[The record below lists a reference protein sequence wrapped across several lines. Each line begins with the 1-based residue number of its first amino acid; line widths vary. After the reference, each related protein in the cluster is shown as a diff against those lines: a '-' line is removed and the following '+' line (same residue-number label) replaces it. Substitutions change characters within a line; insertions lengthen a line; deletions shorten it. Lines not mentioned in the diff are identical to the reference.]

1 MQKKF
6 HYGVVGGTFDLLH
19 NGHKK
24 LLTRAFKEAEHV
36 TIGLSLPVLYTN
48 KPLSSKIQDYATRK
62 KSLRDYLKTQS
73 WDMRSTIVPLTDFYG
88 TTLVDSNLEAIFIT
102 LETQRNAERINIK
115 RLEKNLPLLE
125 IIPVE
130 YALGEDREII
140 SSQRIREGLI
150 ARDGTS
156 FQMLFKQKRLHILP
170 RNLREVLQKP
180 HGPVIKD
187 AHSLLIKDNLIITV
201 GDVVSTVLRD
211 EKLFPAISIIDGK
224 TQRTKIDQIT
234 TDKYFSHLTPLFTN
248 EPGTI
253 NSSIATNFLS
263 AINKY
268 HQTGQ
273 PQVILVDG
281 EEDLLAL
288 PAILLSPLGSFVM
301 YGQHNI
307 GMVVVQITEEKKEE
321 IRNLLTQ
328 FS

>member
-1 MQKKF
+1 MRF
-6 HYGVVGGTFDLLH
+6 NHGVVGGTFDLLH

-24 LLTRAFKEAEHV
+24 LLTRAFEEAEHV
-36 TIGLSLPVLYTN
+36 TIGLSLPALYNN
-48 KPLSSKIQDYATRK
+48 KPLASQIQDYTTRQ

-73 WDMRSTIVPLTDFYG
+73 WDIRSTIVPLTDFYG
-88 TTLVDSNLEAIFIT
+88 STLVDTSLEAIFVT

-115 RLEKNLPLLE
+115 RLEKNLSLLE
-125 IIPVE
+125 IITAE
-130 YALGEDREII
+130 YALGEDGEII

-150 ARDGTS
+150 ARDGIS
-156 FQMLFKQKRLHILP
+156 FQMLFKQKKLHILP
-170 RNLREVLQKP
+170 RDLREVLQKP
-180 HGPVIKD
+180 HGPIIKD
-187 AHSLLIKDNLIITV
+187 ARLLPAKDNLIITV
-201 GDVVSTVLRD
+201 GDVVSRVLRD
-211 EKLFPAISIIDGK
+211 EKLLPAISIIDGK
-224 TQRTKIDQIT
+224 TQRAKIDQIT

-253 NSSIATNFLS
+253 NSSIAANFLS

-268 HQTGQ
+268 HQARQ
-273 PQVILVDG
+273 PQVILVNG

-288 PAILLSPLGSFVM
+288 PAILLSPLGSFVI

-321 IRNLLTQ
+321 IRNLLMQ